1 MLLALIGISFQS
13 NSQVILNCDSFEPM
27 FIDWTDYDA
36 GGNWDISYTV
46 PEGKS
51 LIITHSAYN
60 TLYINGGPVYTREFN
75 VLNSSRDVRAIHI
88 PVAAGNTVQALD
100 LGSKYAIIG
109 YLVDADGFGVQID
122 DSEEEFTSEGGIE
135 IYPNPTGELAS
146 VFVDYQGTWNITVYD
161 LNGQI
166 VLESS
171 VNTPVKTIDT
181 SSLSSGTYIVS
192 ARAKRKL
199 IGSSQLI
206 VQ

>member
-1 MLLALIGISFQS
+1 MKNIPRALMLLALIGISYRS
-13 NSQVILNCDSFEPM
+13 NSQVILNCGSFEPV
-27 FIDWTDYDA
+27 IITGTDWF
-36 GGNWDISYTV
+36 NNIVYTV
-46 PEGKS
+46 PAGKN
-51 LIITHSAYN
+51 LIITHCGAEGFY
-60 TLYINGGPVYTREFN
+60 LDAEYVRVYLDSDGDRNRN
-75 VLNSSRDVRAIHI
+75 VHI
-88 PVAAGNTVQALD
+88 PVGENSTVAMSVLSSD
-100 LGSKYAIIG
+100 MIG

-122 DSEEEFTSEGGIE
+122 GPEEEFTSEGGIE
-135 IYPNPTGELAS
+135 IYPNPTGDVAS
-146 VFVDYQGTWNITVYD
+146 VFVDHQGTWDITVYD

-181 SSLSSGTYIVS
+181 NSLSSGTYIVS

>member
-1 MLLALIGISFQS
+1 MGSLCAKVLKPSVMFVHEQLA
-13 NSQVILNCDSFEPM
+13 
-27 FIDWTDYDA
+27 T
-36 GGNWDISYTV
+36 
-46 PEGKS
+46 
-51 LIITHSAYN
+51 
-60 TLYINGGPVYTREFN
+60 
-75 VLNSSRDVRAIHI
+75 SSGLAVRTIHI
-88 PVAAGNTVQALD
+88 PVAAGNTVQANY
-100 LGSKYAIIG
+100 LGAVSAIIG

-135 IYPNPTGELAS
+135 IYPNPTGDVAS
-146 VFVDYQGTWNITVYD
+146 VFVDYQGTWDITVYN

-181 SSLSSGTYIVS
+181 NSLSSGTYIVS

>member
-1 MLLALIGISFQS
+1 MKNIPQALMLLALIGISYRS
-13 NSQVILNCDSFEPM
+13 NSQVILNSGSFEPVV
-27 FIDWTDYDA
+27 IVGA
-36 GGNWDISYTV
+36 NYTV
-46 PEGKS
+46 PEGKH
-51 LIITHSAYN
+51 LIITHCSTAQIK
-60 TLYINGGPVYTREFN
+60 INGTDIPVWVDEPRT
-75 VLNSSRDVRAIHI
+75 IHI
-88 PVAAGNTVQALD
+88 PIAQNNTVGAQFSSGRL
-100 LGSKYAIIG
+100 IG

-122 DSEEEFTSEGGIE
+122 GPEEEFTSEGGIE
-135 IYPNPTGELAS
+135 IYPNPTGDVAS
-146 VFVDYQGTWNITVYD
+146 VFVDHQGTWDITVYD

-181 SSLSSGTYIVS
+181 NSLSSGTYIVS

>member
-1 MLLALIGISFQS
+1 MLLALIGISFRS
-13 NSQVILNCDSFEPM
+13 NSQVILNCGSFEPV
-27 FIDWTDYDA
+27 FIDLDA
-36 GGNWDISYTV
+36 NGGSGTYTV
-46 PEGKS
+46 PADKY
-51 LIITHSAYN
+51 LIVVKTVFPSSPTVY
-60 TLYINGGPVYTREFN
+60 LNGQVFPAGVASGSPIPISS
-75 VLNSSRDVRAIHI
+75 NSILTIGFDTTADSH
-88 PVAAGNTVQALD
+88 LW
-100 LGSKYAIIG
+100 G

-146 VFVDYQGTWNITVYD
+146 VFVDHQGTWDITVYD

-181 SSLSSGTYIVS
+181 NSLSSGTYIVS